1 MCEGVRG
8 EGRRVENYIFEEAHM
23 PTGAVA
29 RATVYVY
36 ERGCHGVVSSEGLRG
51 PYLYSQQATVQT
63 LPWGSTNYHGVKSQ
77 CNPGNRSLGFRRN
90 LHTYLCSND
99 IATIVRMY

>member
-1 MCEGVRG
+1 MRGGGG
-8 EGRRVENYIFEEAHM
+8 EGRRVKNYISEEAHM

-51 PYLYSQQATVQT
+51 P
-63 LPWGSTNYHGVKSQ
+63 
-77 CNPGNRSLGFRRN
+77 
-90 LHTYLCSND
+90 
-99 IATIVRMY
+99 